1 LENAF
6 GRCKIP
12 FMSRFH
18 FSLFACPHGLPGKTL
33 VIFQLFFVS
42 LVYCPAGSAQ
52 SNSAAAD
59 QRVQELYVQ
68 AKTAEARGDLAAAA
82 QIYESLLKISPRL
95 APAYNNLG
103 SLYLRQREYKKAADV
118 LEKGLKIDPKMV
130 SASALLGIA
139 RYEMR
144 DYAGARTP
152 LETALR
158 GNSNDDNAEL
168 FLANDLMKLDELNLA
183 VEHLRKLAQRQP
195 ANQEIWYLLGKVHMK
210 LSEQAL
216 SRLNE
221 IDANSVWVHEISGE
235 VMESMKN
242 YDGALIEYKKAV
254 EMAPQ
259 KSGTHYLLGNAYW
272 SLSMWNAANEQF
284 RAELSNDPANCLAQ
298 WKMGNI
304 VLEQRGNPE
313 EALADV
319 EKALNICPNLM
330 AARVDRGRAL
340 MKLDRHAEAV
350 KDLEMAEKSDPA
362 EASTHFLLAQT
373 YRAMGRTQEAQAEM
387 KLFSKLEESAR
398 ATTAER
404 AKQLLQE
411 KSKEQP

>member
-1 LENAF
+1 
-6 GRCKIP
+6 
-12 FMSRFH
+12 M
-18 FSLFACPHGLPGKTL
+18 
-33 VIFQLFFVS
+33 IFQLLFVTIVFS
-42 LVYCPAGSAQ
+42 SAIRAQ
-52 SNSAAAD
+52 TNSAAVD
-59 QRVQELYVQ
+59 QQVQDLYVQ
-68 AKTAEARGDLAAAA
+68 AKAAEARGDLASAALT
-82 QIYESLLKISPRL
+82 YESLLQASPRL

-103 SLYLRQREYKKAADV
+103 SLYVRLREYKKAAAV

-130 SASALLGIA
+130 SAFALLGIA
-139 RYEMR
+139 RYEMG
-144 DYAGARTP
+144 DYAGARRS
-152 LETALR
+152 LEAALR
-158 GNSNDDNAEL
+158 ANPKDDNVEL
-168 FLANDLMKLDELNLA
+168 FLANDLIKFDELNLA
-183 VEHLRKLAQRQP
+183 ADHLRQLSQRQP
-195 ANQEIWYLLGKVHMK
+195 RNQEIWYLLGKVHMK

-216 SRLNE
+216 SKLNE
-221 IDANSVWVHEISGE
+221 IDPNSVWSHEISGE

-242 YDGALIEYKKAV
+242 YDGALLEYKKAV

-272 SLSMWNAANEQF
+272 SLSMWDAATEQF
-284 RAELSNDPANCLAQ
+284 QAELINDPANCLAQ
-298 WKMGNI
+298 WKIGNI

-313 EALADV
+313 EALANV

-362 EASTHFLLAQT
+362 EPSTHFLLAQT
-373 YRAMGRTQEAQAEM
+373 YRALGRTQEAQAEM

-398 ATTAER
+398 AATAER

-411 KSKEQP
+411 KNKEQP